1 MDTFVEKHLNKCKV
15 NFWDPLPNL
24 KIKTFSSTTKTTHV
38 YQSQKTSLS
47 RSALT
52 EISLE
57 ASNARQIASRKY
69 LAMNCRQY
77 RFLLYMRMVASGK
90 PQTCICYNPRRPNAC
105 FSSPF
110 PIHSTKSGLHQRRNG
125 YGTDDE
131 V

>member
-38 YQSQKTSLS
+38 YQPQKTSLS

-57 ASNARQIASRKY
+57 ASNARQIDLKEVLSY
-69 LAMNCRQY
+69 ELST
-77 RFLLYMRMVASGK
+77 V
-90 PQTCICYNPRRPNAC
+90 
-105 FSSPF
+105 PF
-110 PIHSTKSGLHQRRNG
+110 PLAHEDGSLRKTTNVHLL
-125 YGTDDE
+125 
-131 V
+131 